1 MGRWWCD
8 WWRIVIAH
16 NWSRKPISVFASNLS
31 QINRQVLSLVIEY
44 DVNGNGKLDF
54 DEFMEMMRKQVDILQ
69 NFTTWTFV
77 RLSPGRTPGQLCRVE
92 RSIQNIWQVGS
103 WQVDKRSESF
113 SYFRDGN
120 GFIDAAELKKV
131 TKIVMHYIQAQ
142 FKPAQACKTFPN
154 TLPHV
159 LKRKN
164 SLWALQTRPNKVKLT
179 ISGRGHQ
186 PKGPKR
192 WRWSQ
197 GRKFAPF
204 PTAGWAGWAPV
215 SFQERQHC
223 AKKDEPR
230 TRRALGAL
238 NMMCYSVRG
247 SLEGKQG
254 WGQ

>member
-1 MGRWWCD
+1 M
-8 WWRIVIAH
+8 
-16 NWSRKPISVFASNLS
+16 
-31 QINRQVLSLVIEY
+31 
-44 DVNGNGKLDF
+44 
-54 DEFMEMMRKQVDILQ
+54 
-69 NFTTWTFV
+69 
-77 RLSPGRTPGQLCRVE
+77 
-92 RSIQNIWQVGS
+92 
-103 WQVDKRSESF
+103 
-113 SYFRDGN
+113 
-120 GFIDAAELKKV
+120 
-131 TKIVMHYIQAQ
+131 
-142 FKPAQACKTFPN
+142 CKTFPN

-204 PTAGWAGWAPV
+204 PTAGWAEWAPV

-238 NMMCYSVRG
+238 NMMCCSVYLRS
-247 SLEGKQG
+247 SLEGIARVRPIRSKETTIFLRANIFQARYTDMF
-254 WGQ
+254 WGLHKGLQPYTLCPYILSGSLCSTTMKASTQFDFSPGSDGLWAQ